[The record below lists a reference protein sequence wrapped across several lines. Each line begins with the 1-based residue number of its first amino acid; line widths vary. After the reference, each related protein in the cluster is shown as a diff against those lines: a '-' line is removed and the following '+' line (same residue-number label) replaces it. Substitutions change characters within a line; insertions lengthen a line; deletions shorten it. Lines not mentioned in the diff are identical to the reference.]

1 MFSAVAE
8 SVTDANLLPLF
19 SLANTLGS
27 EKLSHSLEDL
37 LISEKYLKKESA
49 TRFLHEGVRFGRD
62 RLKQAALEVITANF
76 EEIQA
81 KE

>member
-1 MFSAVAE
+1 M
-8 SVTDANLLPLF
+8 
-19 SLANTLGS
+19 
-27 EKLSHSLEDL
+27 
-37 LISEKYLKKESA
+37 ISEKYLTKETA

-62 RLKQAALEVITANF
+62 RLKQAALEVITAHF